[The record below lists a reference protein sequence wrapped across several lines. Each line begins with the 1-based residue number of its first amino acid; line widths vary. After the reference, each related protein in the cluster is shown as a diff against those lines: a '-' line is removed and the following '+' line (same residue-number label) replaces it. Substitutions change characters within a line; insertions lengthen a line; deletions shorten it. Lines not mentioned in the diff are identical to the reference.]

1 MFSSCAFVALVVN
14 DFANGIVTSRH
25 NLLTIRGCEA
35 IVTVTEVPAM
45 RRGVLLFVLILLVA
59 VICASAVPPTDL
71 PETSYN
77 EVDTPVNQAPPVV
90 SGIKFVRPTI
100 VPVILPR
107 QFCEALRSVD
117 AQAHER
123 KSAAS
128 VRHAPHSFQDL
139 LCTFLI

>member
-1 MFSSCAFVALVVN
+1 MRPTLLV
-14 DFANGIVTSRH
+14 
-25 NLLTIRGCEA
+25 
-35 IVTVTEVPAM
+35 
-45 RRGVLLFVLILLVA
+45 FVLILLVS
-59 VICASAVPPTDL
+59 VVCVSAVPPTDL

-107 QFCEALRSVD
+107 QFCETLRSVD

-123 KSAAS
+123 KATKS
-128 VRHAPHSFQDL
+128 VRHDPHPLQDL